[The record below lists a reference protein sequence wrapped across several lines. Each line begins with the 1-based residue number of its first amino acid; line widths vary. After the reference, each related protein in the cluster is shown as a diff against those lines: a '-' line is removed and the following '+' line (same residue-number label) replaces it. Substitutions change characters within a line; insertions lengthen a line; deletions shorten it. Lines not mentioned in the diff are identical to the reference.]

1 MSPVIAPPES
11 LSAPTRNEPTTD
23 DSAHEL
29 VVVHE
34 GSSEF
39 DFVDA
44 GAPRR
49 WTGHLASVAWAL
61 LGIAVFVALWHIATL
76 RVTKVPSPV
85 DTVDKLRSLLAHP
98 FGRHAGTTGI
108 GSQLL
113 SSLGRVFKGFALA
126 AIVGIP
132 VGLWIG
138 SSRRAWRVVNPLVQL
153 LRPVSPLAWFPIWL
167 VVFRNAPN
175 AAIFV
180 IFITALWPIVI
191 NTAAGAAAVPADHRN
206 VAKVFRFN
214 RRAYIRHV
222 LIPDALPNIVTGL
235 RTSMG
240 IAWMVIVAVE
250 MLSGGVGIGFYIW
263 DAYNASNLSGVTAA
277 IVLIGVVG
285 LTLDAVFMKFSR
297 MVADES

>member
-1 MSPVIAPPES
+1 MSPVIAPLES
-11 LSAPTRNEPTTD
+11 LPAPAQSEPI
-23 DSAHEL
+23 AAAPVLEL

-34 GSSEF
+34 SSTAF
-39 DFVDA
+39 DFLDA
-44 GAPRR
+44 PPPRR
-49 WTGHLASVAWAL
+49 WTGRLATVGWAL
-61 LGIAVFVALWHIATL
+61 LGIAVFVALWHVATL
-76 RVTKVPSPV
+76 RVTKVPSPA
-85 DTVDKLRSLLAHP
+85 DTFDKLRSLLAHP
-98 FGRHAGTTGI
+98 FGKHAGTTGV

-126 AIVGIP
+126 ALVGIP

-138 SSRRAWRVVNPLVQL
+138 SSRRAWQAVNPLVQL

-206 VAKVFRFN
+206 VSKVFRFN

-285 LTLDAVFMKFSR
+285 LILDAVFMKFSR
-297 MVADES
+297 MVAVER

>member
-1 MSPVIAPPES
+1 
-11 LSAPTRNEPTTD
+11 
-23 DSAHEL
+23 
-29 VVVHE
+29 
-34 GSSEF
+34 
-39 DFVDA
+39 VDRT
-44 GAPRR
+44 PRD
-49 WTGHLASVAWAL
+49 VAWAL
-61 LGIAVFVALWHIATL
+61 LGIAVFVALWHVATL

-85 DTVDKLRSLLAHP
+85 DTFDKLRSLLAHP
-98 FGRHAGTTGI
+98 FGKHAGTTGV

-113 SSLGRVFKGFALA
+113 SSLGRVFKGFALGRAGRYPSGIVDRQQPARLASGEPARA
-126 AIVGIP
+126 AAAAGV
-132 VGLWIG
+132 
-138 SSRRAWRVVNPLVQL
+138 AARVVPD
-153 LRPVSPLAWFPIWL
+153 LARGLPQ
-167 VVFRNAPN
+167 RPN

-285 LTLDAVFMKFSR
+285 
-297 MVADES
+297 

>member
-1 MSPVIAPPES
+1 MSPVIAPLES
-11 LSAPTRNEPTTD
+11 LPAPAASEPIT
-23 DSAHEL
+23 AEAVLEL

-34 GSSEF
+34 SSTAF

-44 GAPRR
+44 RPPRG
-49 WTGHLASVAWAL
+49 WTGRLATVAWAL
-61 LGIAVFVALWHIATL
+61 LGIAVFVALWHVATL
-76 RVTKVPSPV
+76 RVTKIPSPV
-85 DTVDKLRSLLAHP
+85 DTFDKLRSLLAHP
-98 FGRHAGTTGI
+98 FGKHAGTTGV

-126 AIVGIP
+126 ALVGIP

-138 SSRRAWRVVNPLVQL
+138 SSRRAWQAVNPLVQL

-214 RRAYIRHV
+214 RRAYVRHV

-297 MVADES
+297 MVAVEG

>member
-1 MSPVIAPPES
+1 MSPVIAPLEALP
-11 LSAPTRNEPTTD
+11 APTHSEPRI
-23 DSAHEL
+23 AEAML
-29 VVVHE
+29 EPVVVHE
-34 GSSEF
+34 SSNEF
-39 DFVDA
+39 DFLDTRP
-44 GAPRR
+44 PRR
-49 WTGHLASVAWAL
+49 WTGRLATVAWAL
-61 LGIAVFVALWHIATL
+61 LGIAVFVALWHVATL

-85 DTVDKLRSLLAHP
+85 DTFDKLRSLLAHP
-98 FGRHAGTTGI
+98 FGKHAGTTGV

-126 AIVGIP
+126 ALVGIP

-138 SSRRAWRVVNPLVQL
+138 SSRRAWQAVNPLVQL

-297 MVADES
+297 MVAVES

>member
-1 MSPVIAPPES
+1 MSPVIAPVES
-11 LSAPTRNEPTTD
+11 LLAPTQSEVRTADAVP
-23 DSAHEL
+23 EL
-29 VVVHE
+29 FVVHE
-34 GSSEF
+34 GSNEL
-39 DFVDA
+39 DFVDPRP
-44 GAPRR
+44 PRR
-49 WTGHLASVAWAL
+49 WTGRLASIGWAL
-61 LGIAVFVALWHIATL
+61 LGIAVFVALWHVATL

-85 DTVDKLRSLLAHP
+85 DTFDKLRSLLAHP
-98 FGRHAGTTGI
+98 FGKHAGTTGI

-132 VGLWIG
+132 LGLWIG
-138 SSRRAWRVVNPLVQL
+138 SSRRAWKAVNPLVQL

-206 VAKVFRFN
+206 VARVFRFN

-297 MVADES
+297 MVAVES

>member
-11 LSAPTRNEPTTD
+11 FVAEIPAETRTD
-23 DSAHEL
+23 DSVLEL
-29 VVVHE
+29 VVVDE
-34 GSSEF
+34 PSTRF
-39 DFVDA
+39 DFLEVRS
-44 GAPRR
+44 PRR
-49 WTGHLASVAWAL
+49 WTAALAGAAWAL
-61 LGIAVFVALWHIATL
+61 VGIAVFVALWHVATL
-76 RVTKVPSPV
+76 RVTKVPSPA
-85 DTVDKLRSLLAHP
+85 DTFDKLRGLLAHP
-98 FGRHAGTTGI
+98 FGKHAGTTGV

-126 AIVGIP
+126 AVVGIP

-138 SSRRAWRVVNPLVQL
+138 SSRRAWQAVNPLVQL

-175 AAIFV
+175 AAVFV

-191 NTAAGAAAVPADHRN
+191 NTAAGAAAVPGDHHN

-263 DAYNASNLSGVTAA
+263 DAYNASNLAGVTAA

-297 MVADES
+297 MVAVDK

>member
-1 MSPVIAPPES
+1 MSPVIAPLES
-11 LSAPTRNEPTTD
+11 LPAPTHSEPRPAD
-23 DSAHEL
+23 AVLEL
-29 VVVHE
+29 VVYE
-34 GSSEF
+34 DSAAF

-44 GAPRR
+44 RTPRR
-49 WTGHLASVAWAL
+49 WTGRLASVGWAL
-61 LGIAVFVALWHIATL
+61 FGIAVFVALWHVATL
-76 RVTKVPSPV
+76 RVTKVPSPI
-85 DTVDKLRSLLAHP
+85 DTFDKLRSLLAHP
-98 FGRHAGTTGI
+98 FGKHAGTTGI

-113 SSLGRVFKGFALA
+113 SSLGRVFKGFAMA
-126 AIVGIP
+126 AVLGIP

-138 SSRRAWRVVNPLVQL
+138 SSRRAWQAVNPLVQL

-191 NTAAGAAAVPADHRN
+191 NTAAGAAAVPGDHRN
-206 VAKVFRFN
+206 VAKVFCFN
-214 RRAYIRHV
+214 RRAYVRHV

-263 DAYNASNLSGVTAA
+263 DAYNASNLAGVTAA

-285 LTLDAVFMKFSR
+285 LTLDAAFMKFSR
-297 MVADES
+297 MVAVES

>member
-1 MSPVIAPPES
+1 MSPVITPVESMPLVTTSDRSTADAVPE
-11 LSAPTRNEPTTD
+11 L
-23 DSAHEL
+23 L
-29 VVVHE
+29 VVDPAT
-34 GSSEF
+34 EF
-39 DFVDA
+39 DFLDDRP
-44 GAPRR
+44 PRR
-49 WTGHLASVAWAL
+49 WTGRLGSVAWAL
-61 LGIAVFVALWHIATL
+61 LGIAVFVALWHVATL
-76 RVTKVPSPV
+76 RVTKVPSPT
-85 DTVDKLRSLLAHP
+85 DTFDKLRNLLAHP
-98 FGRHAGTTGI
+98 LGKHEGTTGV

-113 SSLGRVFKGFALA
+113 SSLGRVFKGFVLA
-126 AIVGIP
+126 ALLGIP
-132 VGLWIG
+132 MGLWIG
-138 SSRRAWRVVNPLVQL
+138 SSRRAWQAVNPLVQL

-285 LTLDAVFMKFSR
+285 LALDAVFMKFSR
-297 MVADES
+297 MVTVEAR

>member
-1 MSPVIAPPES
+1 MSPVIAPLES
-11 LSAPTRNEPTTD
+11 FAAATREESRID
-23 DSAHEL
+23 DAVFDP
-29 VVVHE
+29 VVVDENTAAFH
-34 GSSEF
+34 
-39 DFVDA
+39 FVETRL
-44 GAPRR
+44 PRR
-49 WTGHLASVAWAL
+49 WTARLAGGAWAL
-61 LGIAVFVALWHIATL
+61 VGIAVFVLLWHVATL
-76 RVTKVPSPV
+76 RVTKVPSPI
-85 DTVDKLRSLLAHP
+85 DTLDRLRSLLAHP
-98 FGRHAGTTGI
+98 FGKHAGTTGV
-108 GSQLL
+108 GSQVL

-126 AIVGIP
+126 AVVGIP
-132 VGLWIG
+132 LGLWIG
-138 SSRRAWRVVNPLVQL
+138 SSRRAWQAVNPLVQL

-191 NTAAGAAAVPADHRN
+191 NTAAGAAAVPGDHRN

-222 LIPDALPNIVTGL
+222 LVPDALPNIVTGL

-263 DAYNASNLSGVTAA
+263 DAYNASNLAGVTAA

-285 LTLDAVFMKFSR
+285 LALDAGFMKCSR
-297 MVADES
+297 MVAVDK

>member
-1 MSPVIAPPES
+1 MSPVIAPPAS
-11 LSAPTRNEPTTD
+11 PLAPTSDEVALDATLL
-23 DSAHEL
+23 EL
-29 VVVHE
+29 VVDHPDPPPALAAVTT
-34 GSSEF
+34 SPWKARL
-39 DFVDA
+39 A
-44 GAPRR
+44 G
-49 WTGHLASVAWAL
+49 LAWAFV
-61 LGIAVFVALWHIATL
+61 GIAVFVGLWHITTL

-85 DTVDKLRSLLAHP
+85 DTADKLRGLLAHP
-98 FGRHAGTTGI
+98 FGKHAGTTGV

-113 SSLGRVFKGFALA
+113 SSLGRVFKGFVLA
-126 AIVGIP
+126 AAVGIP
-132 VGLWIG
+132 LGLWIG
-138 SSRRAWRVVNPLVQL
+138 SSRRAWQAVNPLVQL

-191 NTAAGAAAVPADHRN
+191 NTAAGAVAVPSDHRN

-214 RRAYIRHV
+214 RRAYVRHV

-263 DAYNASNLSGVTAA
+263 DAYNASNLAGVTAA

-285 LTLDAVFMKFSR
+285 LALDSVFMKCSR
-297 MVADES
+297 LVAIDK